1 MEGLDI
7 VVGKWV
13 VGVHFVIIIVLL
25 FHLVIYSWIVICSLL
40 LIFVVVKIYLS
51 ECFKNLRN
59 FL

>member
-40 LIFVVVKIYLS
+40 LIFVVVEIYLTS
-51 ECFKNLRN
+51 VLKI
-59 FL
+59 

>member
-25 FHLVIYSWIVICSLL
+25 FRLVIYSWIVICSLL
-40 LIFVVVKIYLS
+40 LIFVVVQIYLS